1 MGSMKEGLR
10 EKFFKGFTVTLV
22 LVILI
27 GGLVV
32 AWPDYQRRQAILEKD
47 LELSTLIEE
56 KKAAIEELKKN
67 QERFSTD
74 RDFVEAIARQN
85 NRVFPG
91 ELVFIFEK
99 ED

>member
-1 MGSMKEGLR
+1 MKEG
-10 EKFFKGFTVTLV
+10 FKERVFKTFTVVLV
-22 LVILI
+22 LIILI

-32 AWPDYQRRQAILEKD
+32 AWPDYLRGCAIKQKD
-47 LELSTLIEE
+47 LELSARIEE
-56 KKAAIEELKKN
+56 KKAEIQSLKEK
-67 QERFSTD
+67 QSRFRTD

-91 ELVFIFEK
+91 ELVFIFE

>member
-1 MGSMKEGLR
+1 MKEGLKER
-10 EKFFKGFTVTLV
+10 VFKMFTLALV

-32 AWPDYQRRQAILEKD
+32 AWPEYLRGRSIKRQD
-47 LELSTLIEE
+47 LELSARIE
-56 KKAAIEELKKN
+56 KKRAEIEALKEKQN
-67 QERFSTD
+67 RFRTD

-91 ELVFIFEK
+91 ELVFIFE
-99 ED
+99 EE

>member
-1 MGSMKEGLR
+1 M
-10 EKFFKGFTVTLV
+10 TLV